1 MHDKILQE
9 NKKLSAED
17 ESHENIGSEI
27 YENDIYEIYNM
38 SIYENK

>member
-27 YENDIYEIYNM
+27 YENDIYGIY
-38 SIYENK
+38 STSLD